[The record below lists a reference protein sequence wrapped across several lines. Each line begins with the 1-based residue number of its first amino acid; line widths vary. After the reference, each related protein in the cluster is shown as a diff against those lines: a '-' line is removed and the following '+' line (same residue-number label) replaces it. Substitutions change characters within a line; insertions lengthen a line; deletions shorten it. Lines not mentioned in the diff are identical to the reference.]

1 MRSGLVQLWK
11 VPWLGSGQQDLVELY
26 LKSCIKIFIDSGA
39 VMFVLFSFS
48 LLAIGGQPLASP
60 PAAGSCDIAATGTQ
74 EFLITYSV

>member
-11 VPWLGSGQQDLVELY
+11 VPWLGSGKQDLVELY

-48 LLAIGGQPLASP
+48 LLAIGGGQPLAFP
-60 PAAGSCDIAATGTQ
+60 CAAGSSDIAATVTQ
-74 EFLITYSV
+74 